1 VRAFQ
6 PNVDAAPDAFV
17 GPPVGGPRVGHDLE
31 DEGGE
36 RDQRHQAQRDREV
49 HRIYPAEPEPEEPA
63 NRARDRFLRESLAVN
78 MRQDEPAEHEEEI
91 DGEIP
96 ARDRATYRPVV
107 EDHD

>member
-1 VRAFQ
+1 MSL
-6 PNVDAAPDAFV
+6 NDACGRKTCVSSKLFA
-17 GPPVGGPRVGHDLE
+17 RSN
-31 DEGGE
+31 GE
-36 RDQRHQAQRDREV
+36 NPGAVPTSRHKAQRDREV

-78 MRQDEPAEHEEEI
+78 MRQDQPAEHEEEI

-96 ARDRATYRPVV
+96 ARDWATYRPVV